1 MEEEKATQEQE
12 APIQDSGASEENI
25 KAVQFTPLTPVQAKS
40 QAGGTNI
47 DMLLD
52 IQIPILVELGKTEME
67 MREVLALSPGS
78 IIELDSLAGEP
89 VKITIRDK
97 VIAHGEVVVVDEN
110 FGVKITKI
118 INPQD
123 RIKTME

>member
-12 APIQDSGASEENI
+12 AHIQDSGASEENV
-25 KAVQFTPLTPVQAKS
+25 KSVQLTPLTPVQSKS
-40 QAGGTNI
+40 QAGGSNI
-47 DMLLD
+47 NMLLD

-97 VIAHGEVVVVDEN
+97 IIAYGEVVVVDEN

-118 INPQD
+118 INPQE
-123 RIKTME
+123 RIKSLE

>member
-12 APIQDSGASEENI
+12 APIQDSGASEESV
-25 KAVQFTPLTPVQAKS
+25 KSVQLTPLTPVQSKS
-40 QAGGTNI
+40 QAGGSNI
-47 DMLLD
+47 NMLLD

-97 VIAHGEVVVVDEN
+97 IIAHGEVVVVDEN

-118 INPQD
+118 INPQE